1 VKEIVFVG
9 ASIDDL
15 RDFPQSARQR
25 VGYQLHVVQ
34 QGDDPVD
41 WKPMPAVG
49 SGCREIRIRDAN
61 EAHRVF
67 YVATIGDAVYVLH
80 CFEKKSQ
87 RTAKADIDLGK
98 QRYRQMKSLIDARET
113 P

>member
-1 VKEIVFVG
+1 MKEIVFVG

-15 RDFPQSARQR
+15 RDFPRSARQR

-34 QGDDPVD
+34 QSDDPVD

-49 SGCREIRIRDAN
+49 AVCREIRIRDAN